1 MELDSINFIE
11 FEFWFQRFSAG
22 NFDLDYDRRCL
33 SVCRKD
39 PKYRT
44 ITDMPVDVF
53 QKICENLGED
63 YQEDY
68 RFVFRHVCKS
78 FRALADSWIPTFT
91 EISIKSK
98 SDAII
103 VKFDDEE
110 IEYTDGNRAISDLT
124 SILAYPDLKFHEFE
138 FNSNLD
144 KRFLERL
151 VLKLK
156 SLKLKIHVAYFHLNS
171 DNWEYHK
178 RLLPFYRAETVGTVS
193 IYGSQTWVSEF
204 IEKIALKSKN
214 KLFSNME
221 LNVHSL
227 HVKEAT
233 KIIKNLLQFSKLE
246 YCYLDVDSRSNF
258 QLKKNIERLGAKIQ
272 GFRSDIFHYPILYS
286 TDFFEIKFDC
296 EGIFIERKSKST

>member
-1 MELDSINFIE
+1 MSSKLDEACLKDPKIIYYEFRSGLPIFECYKNFCNRMELDSINFIE

-22 NFDLDYDRRCL
+22 NFDLDYDR
-33 SVCRKD
+33 SKD

-110 IEYTDGNRAISDLT
+110 IEYTDGNRAIKHWNQFPA
-124 SILAYPDLKFHEFE
+124 ILE
-138 FNSNLD
+138 
-144 KRFLERL
+144 
-151 VLKLK
+151 KL
-156 SLKLKIHVAYFHLNS
+156 
-171 DNWEYHK
+171 NW
-178 RLLPFYRAETVGTVS
+178 
-193 IYGSQTWVSEF
+193 
-204 IEKIALKSKN
+204 ALKEDAMCSFN
-214 KLFSNME
+214 
-221 LNVHSL
+221 
-227 HVKEAT
+227 
-233 KIIKNLLQFSKLE
+233 
-246 YCYLDVDSRSNF
+246 
-258 QLKKNIERLGAKIQ
+258 
-272 GFRSDIFHYPILYS
+272 
-286 TDFFEIKFDC
+286 
-296 EGIFIERKSKST
+296 